1 MEWGLRLALFPTR
14 KTTFIVK
21 LSHSGSCCIY
31 FQHLRR
37 GNFVCAK
44 LLALPFNI
52 LMKLFNRIKR
62 NTIVRAFCEKVKT
75 SAQEAGLPAAVQK
88 KEPELQLR
96 LLGRNK
102 IEPEKG
108 VEKIIKSF

>member
-1 MEWGLRLALFPTR
+1 
-14 KTTFIVK
+14 
-21 LSHSGSCCIY
+21 
-31 FQHLRR
+31 
-37 GNFVCAK
+37 
-44 LLALPFNI
+44 
-52 LMKLFNRIKR
+52 MKIFNRIKC

-108 VEKIIKSF
+108 VEIKSF

>member
-37 GNFVCAK
+37 RNFVCAK

-102 IEPEKG
+102 IVPEKG
-108 VEKIIKSF
+108 VEIKSF

>member
-1 MEWGLRLALFPTR
+1 MEWGLKLALFPSR

-52 LMKLFNRIKR
+52 PMKIFNRIKC

-75 SAQEAGLPAAVQK
+75 YTAQEAGLPAAIQK

-102 IEPEKG
+102 IGPEKG
-108 VEKIIKSF
+108 VEIKSF